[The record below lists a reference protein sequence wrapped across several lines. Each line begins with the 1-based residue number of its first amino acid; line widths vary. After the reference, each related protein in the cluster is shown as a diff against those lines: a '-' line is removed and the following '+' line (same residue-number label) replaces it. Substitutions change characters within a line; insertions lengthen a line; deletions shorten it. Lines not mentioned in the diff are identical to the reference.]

1 MFKSNHRLQ
10 KDFARMQSLFCFTFP
25 VRWCIISS
33 TTRTKEVIPLIKA
46 VAFDF
51 DHTLYDRDRTL
62 ELMAPEFMTHFA
74 DKLRDDITLKQ
85 VVAATLN
92 ADRAGFAPPD
102 RPARRSDSIKMPW
115 GSTYRSL
122 VATGIFKDVPTHE
135 EYYYGFILPAFPKY
149 IDMYPDAVSTLLKLR
164 EMGYT
169 TGLLTNGTSEFQNA
183 KLDFVGL
190 RDHIDRVILCGDLE
204 YQKPH
209 VSTFEAICEAMGCAP
224 HEALYVGDNPVND
237 VEGARRA
244 GMIPVWM
251 RSVGLWFEGLEP
263 SPYAIDAIG
272 ELPELVER
280 INGTIG

>member
-1 MFKSNHRLQ
+1 M
-10 KDFARMQSLFCFTFP
+10 
-25 VRWCIISS
+25 
-33 TTRTKEVIPLIKA
+33 LIKA

-62 ELMAPEFMTHFA
+62 ELMAPEFMSHFA
-74 DKLRDDITLKQ
+74 DKLRDGVTLEQ
-85 VVAATLN
+85 VAAATLK

-102 RPARRSDSIKMPW
+102 APARRSDSIKMPW

-122 VATGIFKDVPTHE
+122 VATGIFKEVPTNE
-135 EYYYGFILPAFPKY
+135 EYYYGFILPVFPKY
-149 IDMYPDAVSTLLKLR
+149 IAMYPDAVSTLLRLR

-190 RDHIDRVILCGDLE
+190 RDHVDRVILCGDLE

-209 VSTFEAICEAMGCAP
+209 ASTFEAICEAMGCAP

-244 GMIPVWM
+244 GMVPVWM
-251 RSVGLWFEGLEP
+251 RSVGLWFDALEP

>member
-1 MFKSNHRLQ
+1 M
-10 KDFARMQSLFCFTFP
+10 
-25 VRWCIISS
+25 
-33 TTRTKEVIPLIKA
+33 IKA

-62 ELMAPEFMTHFA
+62 ELMAPEFMSYFA
-74 DKLRDDITLKQ
+74 DKLRDDITLEQ

-122 VATGIFKDVPTHE
+122 VATGIFKDVPTRE

-183 KLDFVGL
+183 KLDYVGL
-190 RDHIDRVILCGDLE
+190 RRHIDHVILCGDLE

-209 VSTFEAICEAMGCAP
+209 ASTFEAVCKAMGCAP
-224 HEALYVGDNPVND
+224 GEALYVRDNPVND
-237 VEGARRA
+237 VDGARRA
-244 GMIPVWM
+244 GMISVWM
-251 RSVGLWFEGLEP
+251 RSIRLWFDGLEP
-263 SPYAIDAIG
+263 APYCIDSIG
-272 ELPELVER
+272 ELPELLEQ
-280 INGTIG
+280 IKKDNP